1 MSDLYKDLCACLYTK
16 RRRTISFKDWYAA
29 MMLQPHDLFLDA
41 QRVVIELFPVAF
53 QCACATVD
61 AKRYSFI
68 NYYMQ
73 HHVQSLTFFT
83 SLQPP
88 EIKRY
93 LNILMSRHI
102 VRDLVKHQNTTKNPR
117 MLQGLIEQ
125 LGGEDYC
132 TWHDN
137 HRMCE
142 LHAFFLHVLW
152 QNRVCPSSTL
162 FICVN
167 ETDRTALSVTLESVG
182 SHPEFFRCVRM
193 HDNGDVCA
201 KEATMRCERCC
212 RAFYCSSQCKK
223 ADATM
228 HQLEC
233 MRKCKL
239 CKHKRTVHTVL

>member
-1 MSDLYKDLCACLYTK
+1 MGDLYSDLCACLYTK
-16 RRRTISFKDWYAA
+16 RRRTISFKDWCTS

-41 QRVVIELFPVAF
+41 QRVVSELFPVAF
-53 QCACATVD
+53 QCACATAD

-68 NYYMQ
+68 NFYMQ
-73 HHVQSLTFFT
+73 HHLQRLTFFT
-83 SLQPP
+83 PLQPV

-93 LNILMSRHI
+93 LQILMSRHI
-102 VRDLVKHQNTTKNPR
+102 VRNLVKHQSMVQNPS
-117 MLQGLIEQ
+117 MLRSLIEQ

-132 TWHDN
+132 TWHSN

-142 LHAFFLHVLW
+142 LHEFMIHVLW
-152 QNRVCPSSTL
+152 QNRRHPSPTL

-167 ETDRTALSVTLESVG
+167 ETDRSALSLTLDAVG
-182 SHPEFFRCVRM
+182 SHPELFRCVRM

-201 KEATMRCERCC
+201 KEARMRCERCW
-212 RAFYCSSQCKK
+212 RAFYCSQTCQK

-233 MRKCKL
+233 IRKCKN
-239 CKHKRTVHTVL
+239 CKHKRTVHPVL

>member
-83 SLQPP
+83 PLQPP

-102 VRDLVKHQNTTKNPR
+102 VRDLVKHQNTTQNPR
-117 MLQGLIEQ
+117 MLQSLIDQ

-132 TWHDN
+132 TWHPN

-142 LHAFFLHVLW
+142 LHAFFIHVLW
-152 QNRVCPSSTL
+152 QNRRNPSPTL

-167 ETDRTALSVTLESVG
+167 EPDRTALSVTLDSVG
-182 SHPEFFRCVRM
+182 SHPDFFRCVRM

-201 KEATMRCERCC
+201 KEATLRCERCC
-212 RAFYCSSQCKK
+212 RAFYCSGKCQKVDEK
-223 ADATM
+223 M
-228 HQLEC
+228 HKLEC
-233 MRKCKL
+233 IRKCTN
-239 CKHKRTVHTVL
+239 CKHKHTVHTLL